1 MTDMEYNEARLINI
15 LVTYLRVIATTPN
28 AELLP
33 KKYLY
38 DLVSKECNYSPGYV
52 GNVVRAAFTKH
63 TRLMTQAK
71 AQLNL
76 EKTI

>member
-1 MTDMEYNEARLINI
+1 MEHNEARLRNI
-15 LVTYLRVIATTPN
+15 LVAYLRVLRDTPH

-33 KKYLY
+33 KKYLHE
-38 DLVSKECNYSPGYV
+38 LASKECNYSPAYV

-63 TRLMTQAK
+63 TKLMEQAK
-71 AQLNL
+71 TLLNA